1 MANKKTIRK
10 KASETAAT
18 TNDKFPQL
26 RDALAGLHAEREKVV
41 AKLAPLRDKRDK
53 LRDELSKKEAD
64 LRALNEQLLGSPENQ
79 RLFELDNQIGA
90 LARGMGA
97 RSMLRSE
104 G

>member
-10 KASETAAT
+10 KASETAAP

-26 RDALAGLHAEREKVV
+26 REAMAGLQAEREKVT
-41 AKLAPLRDKRDK
+41 ASLAPLRDKRDK
-53 LRDELSKKEAD
+53 LRDKIAGLEAD
-64 LRALNEQLLGSPENQ
+64 LRAINKELLGSPENQ